1 MKQSYYKSA
10 DSFVRR
16 YCGISPNAAAIDEIN
31 TLIKKY
37 TISQISNKQT
47 IIQNFLKCGIANW
60 CDRLISSKSEHIG
73 SLPYF
78 IKLYGDEFG
87 KTIFDVSNI
96 NRRNKVRETH
106 FRSVDQLLSQKPI
119 RELSESFSDNIRTNL
134 ARLIPLYDK
143 NVLINRKLCMLRTLI
158 ENDVSEVPW
167 DILFERSKNLKND
180 ACSLEGLIL
189 KYGESV
195 GRKLFSVR
203 GEAVAV
209 TKESYTKNHT
219 EAEWLEL
226 CERKKSNL
234 GESGYIEKFGEV
246 EGRRRWNE
254 YLANWNVGIQKR
266 KASGIWKNGLT
277 LEEFQNKWGMEEGY
291 ARWRRRIDDR
301 KKTLSLVGYIQKY
314 GKIDGA
320 LKWEMYCKSNNK
332 TSYESFINRYGQ
344 DEGTRRY
351 IRMAEKILKYQS
363 ESVTYSKVSQELF
376 NNIEPHL
383 DNKSEIKYALHG
395 GEQYFFINEE
405 FCQGASVD
413 FKYGNVI
420 IEFYGD
426 YWHGN
431 PRYYSANEIV
441 PVRGGPKLAK
451 DIWEY
456 DTKRIDWLTKKGYI
470 VLIIWEADY
479 ASNKDIVTQNCI
491 NFILNNYERAQS

>member
-1 MKQSYYKSA
+1 MK
-10 DSFVRR
+10 
-16 YCGISPNAAAIDEIN
+16 
-31 TLIKKY
+31 
-37 TISQISNKQT
+37 
-47 IIQNFLKCGIANW
+47 
-60 CDRLISSKSEHIG
+60 
-73 SLPYF
+73 
-78 IKLYGDEFG
+78 
-87 KTIFDVSNI
+87 
-96 NRRNKVRETH
+96 ETH

-246 EGRRRWNE
+246 EGRCRWNE
-254 YLANWNVGIQKR
+254 YLAKWTVGIQKR

-291 ARWRRRIDDR
+291 NRWKSRINQR
-301 KKTLSLVGYIQKY
+301 THTLSLEGFV
-314 GKIDGA
+314 DR
-320 LKWEMYCKSNNK
+320 
-332 TSYESFINRYGQ
+332 FGQ
-344 DEGTRRY
+344 EIGTEEYYAHVDKMVCNCRKR
-351 IRMAEKILKYQS
+351 AGG
-363 ESVTYSKVSQELF
+363 YSKISQQLF
-376 NNIEPHL
+376 DSIYEQLPIKL
-383 DNKSEIKYALHG
+383 KSHVKYFTRG
-395 GEQYFFINEE
+395 GEEKFYINESDTDMRIM
-405 FCQGASVD
+405 FID
-413 FKYGNVI
+413 FKCGNAI
-420 IEFYGD
+420 IEFDGD
-426 YWHGN
+426 YWHSFPETIKRDKIKN
-431 PRYYSANEIV
+431 HILES
-441 PVRGGPKLAK
+441 RGYALL
-451 DIWEY
+451 
-456 DTKRIDWLTKKGYI
+456 RIR
-470 VLIIWEADY
+470 EADY
-479 ASNKDIVTQNCI
+479 TSNKEAVTQNCI